1 MRPGPGFSCKAR
13 PRFYPFLRNRLSH
26 FPGSTPDF
34 SRHSSP
40 RLCGL
45 IRRGAQLLIPGD
57 TAPVSRGRGRACR
70 RDRGLSSRSSDRG
83 RGNRWPTT
91 TNCTRCRRR
100 TAPRPHSPS
109 GRNRGSQGRD
119 KSQTLT
125 RVHIS
130 IVVSG
135 AFPARP
141 DLSFR
146 RTWHSLARQDAEPA
160 EDRFRPGHMQN
171 LNGKVTGN
179 SIAGCYPA

>member
-1 MRPGPGFSCKAR
+1 MRVTGLRCRRLRPVRWRGNVISTLLLKRRQGEGSC
-13 PRFYPFLRNRLSH
+13 PRGLFGLPAGIPRGEAL
-26 FPGSTPDF
+26 
-34 SRHSSP
+34 P

-45 IRRGAQLLIPGD
+45 IRRGAQLLILGG

-70 RDRGLSSRSSDRG
+70 RDRGLSSRSSDRL

-109 GRNRGSQGRD
+109 GRNRGSPGRD

-125 RVHIS
+125 RVNIS

-135 AFPARP
+135 AFPARSGSVLSP
-141 DLSFR
+141 DL
-146 RTWHSLARQDAEPA
+146 A
-160 EDRFRPGHMQN
+160 
-171 LNGKVTGN
+171 
-179 SIAGCYPA
+179 

>member
-1 MRPGPGFSCKAR
+1 MRPGPGFSRKAR

-26 FPGSTPDF
+26 FPGSTPNF

-45 IRRGAQLLIPGD
+45 IRRGAQLLIPGG
-57 TAPVSRGRGRACR
+57 TAPDSRGRGCPRCW
-70 RDRGLSSRSSDRG
+70 DRGTSCRNSDRT
-83 RGNRWPTT
+83 RRNRWPTT
-91 TNCTRCRRR
+91 TNCTRCCRH

-125 RVHIS
+125 RVNIS

-135 AFPARP
+135 AFPARSGSVLSP
-141 DLSFR
+141 DL
-146 RTWHSLARQDAEPA
+146 A
-160 EDRFRPGHMQN
+160 
-171 LNGKVTGN
+171 
-179 SIAGCYPA
+179 